1 MTVQEVIEYLEQ
13 HGFIADEVKDMCIE
27 ALVQVEQYRALGTVE
42 ELTNQ
47 KHNLSVAYKCIEELQ
62 QPKTDWIPCEV
73 EMPKTN
79 GVYQTVRKVMEGDR
93 VCYLEGASYFDGQN
107 TWHNDIGVN
116 HGREYLN
123 IVAWQPIQPYK
134 KEGAE

>member
-1 MTVQEVIEYLEQ
+1 MIEQIIDRLE
-13 HGFIADEVKDMCIE
+13 
-27 ALVQVEQYRALGTVE
+27 LL
-42 ELTNQ
+42 
-47 KHNLSVAYKCIEELQ
+47 IEENIISCGEENSLMCHDRNFGVIQ
-62 QPKTDWIPCEV
+62 AIECIKKMEKQPKTDWIPCEV

-123 IVAWQPIQPYK
+123 VVAWQPIQPYK
-134 KEGAE
+134 KKGNSNENT